1 MTTTQQIDWT
11 APASASAYDFE
22 NWLRKYIAAHVQLRR
37 NKDGDYEPM
46 RGCSLTHTLAV
57 DLTDA
62 EELAQRGEFDMELR
76 VELAS
81 DDDDCRTFTVRYQ
94 RDWTAECVG
103 GRWIHSYEVEV
114 DCG

>member
-22 NWLRKYIAAHVQLRR
+22 KWLKLYIAAHVQLRR

-46 RGCSLTHTLAV
+46 RGCSLTHALAV

-62 EELAQRGEFDMELR
+62 EEIAQRGEFDVYLF
-76 VELAS
+76 V
-81 DDDDCRTFTVRYQ
+81 
-94 RDWTAECVG
+94 
-103 GRWIHSYEVEV
+103 
-114 DCG
+114 